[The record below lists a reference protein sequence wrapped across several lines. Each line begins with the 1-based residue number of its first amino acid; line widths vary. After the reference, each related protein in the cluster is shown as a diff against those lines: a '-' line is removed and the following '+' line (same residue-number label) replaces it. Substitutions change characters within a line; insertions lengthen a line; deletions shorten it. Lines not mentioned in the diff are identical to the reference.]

1 MTKRVAY
8 AFETEVKT
16 RKIWNDKTGM
26 VIQADHEL

>member
-1 MTKRVAY
+1 MTKRAAC
-8 AFETEVKT
+8 AFETEMKT